1 MDTAALFLAYRNL
14 EDKKKPKGQ
23 NSSEEDFRPSKKK
36 NGNAPQNAETE
47 FELYS
52 VANIRNDN

>member
-36 NGNAPQNAETE
+36 KRKMET
-47 FELYS
+47 LPKMRK
-52 VANIRNDN
+52 RNSNYIV